1 MYFDYIIIYIIIQTC
16 LKELTQTKTIEGGF
30 KLDQTLKEKILL
42 IQKNK
47 SIAYVNFLNNGTV
60 TKDEYSQSERLSR
73 VNSPYYVDA
82 IKEIFCD
89 AAECIVY
96 KFDFNNL
103 NMDLLIGLV
112 YKVEDIDENDKIKEG
127 AKPINNVARFYTG
140 DITTYLD
147 DKEAYRIK
155 TGDNYS
161 FRWTRDSYINYN
173 EFVSL
178 LEKNGMNYNGPKSFK
193 ELKEAILSGETFDID
208 VSIDLR
214 EKTQDKKLIKRR

>member
-1 MYFDYIIIYIIIQTC
+1 M
-16 LKELTQTKTIEGGF
+16 
-30 KLDQTLKEKILL
+30 DQSLKEKILL

-47 SIAYVNFLNNGTV
+47 SIAYVNFLNNGTI
-60 TKDEYSQSERLSR
+60 TKDEYSKSDSLSR
-73 VNSPYYVDA
+73 VSSPYYVGV
-82 IKEIFCD
+82 IKELFCD

-96 KFDFNNL
+96 KHDFNNL
-103 NMDLLIGLV
+103 QMDMLIGLV
-112 YKVEDIDENDKIKEG
+112 YDIKDVDENDKIKEG
-127 AKPINNVARFYTG
+127 AKPINNVVRFYTG

-147 DKEAYRIK
+147 DEEAYRIK

-161 FRWTRDSYINYN
+161 YRWTRDSYLNYN

-208 VSIDLR
+208 ISVDLR
-214 EKTQDKKLIKRR
+214 EQAQDKKLIRRR